1 MPTVLK
7 IGGWR
12 FVVYP
17 NDHSPAHVH
26 VMGPGWSVVINV
38 AGLVE
43 VREVVGPCTERE
55 ARRALA
61 VAEDHRETLLE
72 AWKQIHG

>member
-12 FVVYP
+12 FVVYL
-17 NDHSPAHVH
+17 NDHPPAHVH

-43 VREVVGPCTERE
+43 VREVVGTCAERD

-61 VAEDHRETLLE
+61 LAEAHQETLLE
-72 AWKQIHG
+72 AWKKHHG